1 MVKSVDLRIIQNN
14 DHVSADRPFILPFL
28 DYKCPGFQ
36 SWKMPHR
43 KNTRSIRHK
52 QGTYAEKASSKDWGE
67 IQAGDRVDNEWIRN
81 KAKTSLFFFYQNGIC
96 VEDEVN
102 INWLNVNAF
111 VVLEKHVHF

>member
-1 MVKSVDLRIIQNN
+1 MIKSVDLRIIQNN

-52 QGTYAEKASSKDWGE
+52 QGTYAEKASSKDCGE

-81 KAKTSLFFFYQNGIC
+81 KAKTSLFFFLSKWHLC
-96 VEDEVN
+96 RR
-102 INWLNVNAF
+102 
-111 VVLEKHVHF
+111 